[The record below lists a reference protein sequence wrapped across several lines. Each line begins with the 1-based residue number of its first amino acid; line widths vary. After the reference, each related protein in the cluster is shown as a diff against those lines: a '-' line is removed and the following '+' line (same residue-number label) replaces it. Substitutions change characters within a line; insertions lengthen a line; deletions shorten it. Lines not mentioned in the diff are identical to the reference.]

1 MDTGTSANV
10 NMNIFTQIFMN
21 TNISAHVDKNILMQI
36 LMDIYAQTVSF
47 MQVLMHI
54 DAHNTQYL
62 PVKMFWFFE
71 NTYVSLFVR
80 NKSTN
85 IPHRKDTMKLI
96 MISMKQM

>member
-1 MDTGTSANV
+1 MIVSRDTGTSAHV
-10 NMNIFTQIFMN
+10 NMNILIQIFMN
-21 TNISAHVDKNILMQI
+21 TNISAHVDTNIL
-36 LMDIYAQTVSF
+36 

-85 IPHRKDTMKLI
+85 IPHREDTMKLI
-96 MISMKQM
+96 MISMKQK

>member
-1 MDTGTSANV
+1 MDTGTSAHV
-10 NMNIFTQIFMN
+10 NMNILIQIFMN
-21 TNISAHVDKNILMQI
+21 TNISAHVDTNIL
-36 LMDIYAQTVSF
+36 

-96 MISMKQM
+96 MISMKQK

>member
-1 MDTGTSANV
+1 MDTGTSVHV
-10 NMNIFTQIFMN
+10 NMNILI
-21 TNISAHVDKNILMQI
+21 QI
-36 LMDIYAQTVSF
+36 LMHRVAQTLSF

-54 DAHNTQYL
+54 DAHNTQFL

-96 MISMKQM
+96 MISMKQK

>member
-1 MDTGTSANV
+1 MDTGTSAHV
-10 NMNIFTQIFMN
+10 NMNILIQIFMN
-21 TNISAHVDKNILMQI
+21 TNISAHVDKNIL
-36 LMDIYAQTVSF
+36 

-85 IPHRKDTMKLI
+85 IPHREDTMKLI
-96 MISMKQM
+96 MISMKQK

>member
-1 MDTGTSANV
+1 MDTGTSVHV
-10 NMNIFTQIFMN
+10 NMNILIQIFMN
-21 TNISAHVDKNILMQI
+21 TNISAHVDKNILIQI
-36 LMDIYAQTVSF
+36 LMHRVAQTVSF

-96 MISMKQM
+96 MISMKQK

>member
-1 MDTGTSANV
+1 MDTGTSVHV
-10 NMNIFTQIFMN
+10 NMNILIQIFMN
-21 TNISAHVDKNILMQI
+21 TNISAHVDTNIL
-36 LMDIYAQTVSF
+36 

-85 IPHRKDTMKLI
+85 IPHREDAMKLI